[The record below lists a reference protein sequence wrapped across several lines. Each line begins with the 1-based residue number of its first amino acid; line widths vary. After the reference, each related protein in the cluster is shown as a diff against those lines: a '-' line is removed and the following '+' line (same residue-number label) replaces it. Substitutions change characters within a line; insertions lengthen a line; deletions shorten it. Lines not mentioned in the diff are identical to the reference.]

1 MWIVLRRKTKGGI
14 CCAPGQKSA
23 LPPYASGDAL
33 LRVAKR
39 SVHTTKT
46 QPEAF
51 FFRRKRTNAS
61 RDVGRPRV
69 HSGCRSPLFPI
80 PRTRPRRFRTS
91 FRGRSAFSFP
101 VVQRTAPRSRL
112 DAGFKPLSFFS
123 PPLVVPARRRF
134 STKRRFIPP
143 GERARVL
150 VKASARARP
159 QRTTRRFRRT
169 SGRRRRSPRRPTEP
183 PAPGA
188 SVSAR
193 LLAARRF
200 ARVRVG
206 SRVGKRA
213 A

>member
-1 MWIVLRRKTKGGI
+1 MVVRRKTRKGI
-14 CCAPGQKSA
+14 CCAPGRA
-23 LPPYASGDAL
+23 LPSARAAINCRRRS
-33 LRVAKR
+33 R

-46 QPEAF
+46 QPKLFDENERTRRATSVARVSTAAVVRHSSRF
-51 FFRRKRTNAS
+51 PDVARVVSERLFVAVPRFRSLSFSEPPRAS
-61 RDVGRPRV
+61 R
-69 HSGCRSPLFPI
+69 
-80 PRTRPRRFRTS
+80 
-91 FRGRSAFSFP
+91 A
-101 VVQRTAPRSRL
+101 QSRL
-112 DAGFKPLSFFS
+112 DAGFMPLSFFS

-213 A
+213 S

>member
-1 MWIVLRRKTKGGI
+1 MVLRRKTRKGI
-14 CCAPGQKSA
+14 RCAPGRALQSA
-23 LPPYASGDAL
+23 RAATRFCASL
-33 LRVAKR
+33 AKCAYDKNA
-39 SVHTTKT
+39 T
-46 QPEAF
+46 EAF
-51 FFRRKRTNAS
+51 RRIRMMNSS
-61 RDVGRPRV
+61 RYVGRPRV
-69 HSGCRSPLFPI
+69 HSGCLSPLFPI
-80 PRTRPRRFRTS
+80 PRRRPRRFRTS

-101 VVQRTAPRSRL
+101 VVQRTAARFARSVATRRRL
-112 DAGFKPLSFFS
+112 HAAFFFFASSRCASSASFFHEAS
-123 PPLVVPARRRF
+123 FYSARRA
-134 STKRRFIPP
+134 
-143 GERARVL
+143 RARVL

-213 A
+213 S

>member
-1 MWIVLRRKTKGGI
+1 MDCVEEENEGRDLLRAGTR
-14 CCAPGQKSA
+14 APVR
-23 LPPYASGDAL
+23 ASGDAL
-33 LRVAKR
+33 LRVAREVCIRQKR
-39 SVHTTKT
+39 RRSFSTKT
-46 QPEAF
+46 NERVARRRSPACPQRLSFATLPDSPTSPASF
-51 FFRRKRTNAS
+51 PNVFSWPFR
-61 RDVGRPRV
+61 VFVP
-69 HSGCRSPLFPI
+69 CRSAN
-80 PRTRPRRFRTS
+80 RRALRAL
-91 FRGRSAFSFP
+91 GRDSTPASC
-101 VVQRTAPRSRL
+101 R
-112 DAGFKPLSFFS
+112 FFS

-213 A
+213 S